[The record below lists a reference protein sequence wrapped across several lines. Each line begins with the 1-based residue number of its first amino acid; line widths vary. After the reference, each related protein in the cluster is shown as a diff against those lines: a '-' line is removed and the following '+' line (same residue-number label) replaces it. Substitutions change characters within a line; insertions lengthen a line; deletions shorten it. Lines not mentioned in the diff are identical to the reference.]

1 MRKRSLS
8 LDSYLDKVMK
18 KHVSEE
24 VMFILGIEGRE
35 RNKCDKS
42 LVRAQWEGT
51 NRQRRPKEK
60 VLFNKLVVAKSED
73 KIPVPC
79 LYNWTLI

>member
-18 KHVSEE
+18 KHVSKE

-42 LVRAQWEGT
+42 LVRAQ
-51 NRQRRPKEK
+51 
-60 VLFNKLVVAKSED
+60 
-73 KIPVPC
+73 
-79 LYNWTLI
+79 